1 MFLTI
6 FNKNYQICI
15 YFYFIVYLIPPN
27 IDILHSLPP
36 PPHFLSYQIL
46 TLLFTFETSKW
57 ENSRNDDIKNVITK
71 IISFV
76 ISPLIRCFLFRY
88 YNSNLAVLYKM
99 QSLFLL
105 NRLITALKARIL
117 VYMQTVFRQTDWKT
131 GIDFV
136 LQVYQQARWIRF
148 CLLNITVIIC
158 YYVSYYTDTLLCE
171 NAHRTIKLVVS
182 KSVTAYRLLLIL
194 KKWYCNRERLVT
206 LGQFYGHRFEILSSL

>member
-36 PPHFLSYQIL
+36 PPHFISYQIL

-57 ENSRNDDIKNVITK
+57 ENGRNDDIKNVITK

-76 ISPLIRCFLFRY
+76 ISPLIRRFLFRY

-148 CLLNITVIIC
+148 CLLNITVNHL
-158 YYVSYYTDTLLCE
+158 LLC
-171 NAHRTIKLVVS
+171 I
-182 KSVTAYRLLLIL
+182 LLYWYSFMRECSSYNKFGRL
-194 KKWYCNRERLVT
+194 KKCYSIPFTFN
-206 LGQFYGHRFEILSSL
+206 FEEIEL